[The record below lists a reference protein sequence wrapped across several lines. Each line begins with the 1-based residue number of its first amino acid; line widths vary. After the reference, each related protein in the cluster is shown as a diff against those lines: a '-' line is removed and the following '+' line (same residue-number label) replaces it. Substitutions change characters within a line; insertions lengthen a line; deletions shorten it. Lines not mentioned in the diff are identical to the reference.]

1 MDCDPTENNTNND
14 NGVSTSS
21 GDDST
26 LGLISMDDFIKTVE
40 PIRSSVVEEEEPFP
54 LLAANQQQDQEQQ
67 EQNDDRENNPD

>member
-1 MDCDPTENNTNND
+1 MEKEIDDWIAIRQQKNNDENNTNND

-54 LLAANQQQDQEQQ
+54 F
-67 EQNDDRENNPD
+67 